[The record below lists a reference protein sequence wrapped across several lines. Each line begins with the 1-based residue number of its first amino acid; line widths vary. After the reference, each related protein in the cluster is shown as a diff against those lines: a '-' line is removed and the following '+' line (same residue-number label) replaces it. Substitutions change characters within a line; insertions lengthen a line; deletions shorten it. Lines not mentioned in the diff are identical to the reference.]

1 MKYLY
6 TFLIFVYFAFQI
18 NSQATLSITDKSV
31 IVKTIPNQNQ
41 VANPQKGSVIYN
53 EKTNNPNFFDGKNW
67 REMAGTALASTND
80 SITYKVNLNTG
91 TYQFSTT
98 EKPLISISFNSD
110 RTVSIG
116 GPGVIG
122 AGPMTF
128 DAIITNKVFDMNTI
142 FFKRAYFGGVKIP
155 TVDFFMYQQGAT
167 TPYFRITLTNVI
179 LTNNKVVNSN
189 DNNFSE
195 SLSFSF
201 SRIKFTDVAA
211 NVYTEYDLATG
222 SITNN

>member
-41 VANPQKGSVIYN
+41 VTNPQKGSVIYN

-67 REMAGTALASTND
+67 RELAGSAIASATD
-80 SITYKVNLNTG
+80 SVTYKVNLRTG
-91 TYQFSTT
+91 TYQFSNT
-98 EKPLISISFNSD
+98 EKPLISIYFNSD
-110 RTVSIG
+110 RTANVG
-116 GPGVIG
+116 GPGGIV

-128 DAIITNKVFDMNTI
+128 DAIITNKLFDTNSI
-142 FFKRAYFGGVKIP
+142 YFKRAYFGGVKIP

-179 LTNNKVVNSN
+179 LTNNRLSTQMIIISAKV
-189 DNNFSE
+189 
-195 SLSFSF
+195 
-201 SRIKFTDVAA
+201 
-211 NVYTEYDLATG
+211 
-222 SITNN
+222 